1 MNHKVFSVRYASLQ
15 IDLLSNYKKAV
26 EGCLCNSPSFVL
38 ACYHARGQCQGRAR
52 GLAQKKRFLL
62 WLKLFFLLF
71 AWFPSGISFSRL
83 LFIPTFIRHIAG
95 SLPRVLWTAWETSRT
110 LQLGTRVSLVIGLNP
125 TSRDTSWRQ
134 PCSTCKA
141 LYSASP
147 LRGRC
152 ALCQGLVRFCA
163 LFRIK
168 PHVPPLV
175 QAPANSFEF
184 QCCHRTPQ
192 AECLSRLLSPWSKD
206 QRRALIVYGVDYWG
220 I

>member
-1 MNHKVFSVRYASLQ
+1 MSSKGAWPCS
-15 IDLLSNYKKAV
+15 KKEFFA
-26 EGCLCNSPSFVL
+26 
-38 ACYHARGQCQGRAR
+38 
-52 GLAQKKRFLL
+52 LAQILFLSFLL
-62 WLKLFFLLF
+62 YSLVGVAFRAFC
-71 AWFPSGISFSRL
+71 
-83 LFIPTFIRHIAG
+83 FIPTFIRHIAG
-95 SLPRVLWTAWETSRT
+95 SLPRVLWTAWWTSRT

-125 TSRDTSWRQ
+125 TSHDTSWRQ

-147 LRGRC
+147 LRGHC